1 MELLPDQM
9 DVRDFIC
16 RRRSVDLIF
25 RDAIC
30 GDAHRNGQSVGA
42 GFCYFHFNRAFCR
55 IVGNVIL
62 LSQRTAVRFL
72 QHILVSTR
80 LCKLHLAKIDGS
92 ACAVGNGLSALER
105 IVGRIAGVRH
115 QSKLKFTAG
124 QGVSAGQDLAC
135 VEFQADRQRC
145 VHLRCHAV
153 RHAGGIIV
161 NDILVRRNCI
171 GIPLVLHGALAD
183 QVIIDVA
190 LESGQA
196 RHPPTFWDL
205 ALQICDGK
213 FRLLQRCVPILCAR
227 QEFIL
232 HLRNRL
238 SAFLAVSEEQVSC
251 LRCGRAAHRHL
262 IIVSILPM
270 GGQCGFVGIDG
281 QLIAFCTLIGIRNS
295 GVIYRNFHRNRGR
308 IQLVPGRGLDFNDF
322 IISFG
327 HRGNRESPGFIRLK
341 HLCLCDVICKR
352 SRGILRANSTQIFFA
367 FFDHILCAGKV

>member
-1 MELLPDQM
+1 M

-72 QHILVSTR
+72 QHILVNTR
-80 LCKLHLAKIDGS
+80 LCKLHLTKIDGS

-124 QGVSAGQDLAC
+124 QGVSAGQGLAC
-135 VEFQADRQRC
+135 VEFQADRERC

-161 NDILVRRNCI
+161 NDILGRRNFI
-171 GIPLVLHGALAD
+171 GIPLGLHGVLAD
-183 QVIIDVA
+183 QVLIDVA
-190 LESGQA
+190 LEGGQA
-196 RHPPTFWDL
+196 RQPIFYDI
-205 ALQICDGK
+205 ALQIFDGK
-213 FRLLQRCVPILCAR
+213 FRLLQRCVLILCAI
-227 QEFIL
+227 QEFML

-238 SAFLAVSEEQVSC
+238 SAFRAVSEEQVSC
-251 LRCGRAAHRHL
+251 LRCGTSAHRHL

-270 GGQCGFVGIDG
+270 GGQCDFVGIDG
-281 QLIAFCTLIGIRNS
+281 QRISFCTLIGIRNS
-295 GVIYRNFHRNRGR
+295 AAIYRDFHRNRGR
-308 IQLVPGRGLDFNDF
+308 IQLITSRRFYFNDL
-322 IISFG
+322 IRSFWN
-327 HRGNRESPGFIRLK
+327 RCNRESPCYVRFK

>member
-1 MELLPDQM
+1 ME
-9 DVRDFIC
+9 VRDFIC
-16 RRRSVDLIF
+16 IRRSVDLIF

-80 LCKLHLAKIDGS
+80 LCKLHLTKINGS

-105 IVGRIAGVRH
+105 IVGRIAGIRH

-135 VEFQADRQRC
+135 VEFQADRERC

-171 GIPLVLHGALAD
+171 GIPLVLHGTLAD

-190 LESGQA
+190 LEGGQA

-213 FRLLQRCVPILCAR
+213 FRLLQRCVLILCTL

-251 LRCGRAAHRHL
+251 LRCGTSAHRHFVIWSL
-262 IIVSILPM
+262 LPM
-270 GGQCGFVGIDG
+270 GGQCDVGGIDG
-281 QLIAFCTLIGIRNS
+281 QRISFCPFIGIRNS

-308 IQLVPGRGLDFNDF
+308 IQLITSRRFYFNDL
-322 IISFG
+322 IRSIWN
-327 HRGNRESPGFIRLK
+327 RCNRESPRFVRFK
-341 HLCLCDVICKR
+341 HHSLCDVICKR
-352 SRGILRANSTQIFFA
+352 SCGILRANSTQIFFA
-367 FFDHILCAGKV
+367 FFDHILRAGKV

>member
-1 MELLPDQM
+1 MGTAERGIAQGDRECEFLCSACAGAGDRFTDGQISGERHCLFGIHELCHINLGKQCLHRLGDLCVLELLPDQM

-80 LCKLHLAKIDGS
+80 LCKLHLTKIDGS
-92 ACAVGNGLSALER
+92 ACAVGNGLSAFER

-135 VEFQADRQRC
+135 VEFQADRERC

-171 GIPLVLHGALAD
+171 GIPLFLHGVLAD

-190 LESGQA
+190 LEGGQA

-213 FRLLQRCVPILCAR
+213 FRLLQRCVLILCAL

-238 SAFLAVSEEQVSC
+238 SAFLAV
-251 LRCGRAAHRHL
+251 
-262 IIVSILPM
+262 
-270 GGQCGFVGIDG
+270 
-281 QLIAFCTLIGIRNS
+281 
-295 GVIYRNFHRNRGR
+295 
-308 IQLVPGRGLDFNDF
+308 
-322 IISFG
+322 
-327 HRGNRESPGFIRLK
+327 
-341 HLCLCDVICKR
+341 
-352 SRGILRANSTQIFFA
+352 
-367 FFDHILCAGKV
+367 